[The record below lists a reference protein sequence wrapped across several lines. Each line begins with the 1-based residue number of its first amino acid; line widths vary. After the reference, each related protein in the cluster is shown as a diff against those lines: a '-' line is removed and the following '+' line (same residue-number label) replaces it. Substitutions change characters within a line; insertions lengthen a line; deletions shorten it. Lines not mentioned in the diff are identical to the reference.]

1 MYNKLDRYY
10 YDDFAEVREE
20 IAFRIR
26 NKISALLRAL
36 AKRTSNM
43 LSGKLSKWLLE
54 CASSVSRG
62 KIEKAKIKLTKI
74 QIFVKRN
81 KVKIGV
87 AAVAIA
93 SALTTI
99 GVLLHNRAL
108 LKRKAREAA
117 EALSNKMKEGLSA
130 IIRKSKNAFAR
141 ENKEKG
147 GRPSQRG
154 KESLKSYG
162 KQLGLAGVAEK
173 NFRSNV
179 VEANQAFA
187 RKRLE
192 VLEALRLARVPN
204 QGPGDIK
211 AMGERVEKIMK
222 EVNKMK
228 AKSPSMAGAF
238 NSNVDVVLSSC
249 DNALREIKKRYKES
263 QELYEE
269 QRGYKNEKDL
279 AEYFKKTKQGIY
291 AEKYN
296 GDPKYEKQRKEYE
309 ERLMKR
315 GKNAGLF

>member
-10 YDDFAEVREE
+10 YDSFSEVREE

-74 QIFVKRN
+74 QVFVKRN
-81 KVKIGV
+81 KVKLGV

-108 LKRKAREAA
+108 LKKKAKEAA
-117 EALSNKMKEGLSA
+117 EALGNKMKENLSSA
-130 IIRKSKNAFAR
+130 IRKSRNAFAK

-162 KQLGLAGVAEK
+162 KQLGLAGADEN
-173 NFRSNV
+173 NFRRKLI
-179 VEANQAFA
+179 EANQEFA
-187 RKRLE
+187 RKKLE
-192 VLEALRLARVPN
+192 VLEALRLAKVPD
-204 QGPGDIK
+204 QRPGYIK
-211 AMGERVEKIMK
+211 EMGERVEKIMK
-222 EVNKMK
+222 EVNKME

-238 NSNVDVVLSSC
+238 NSNVKSILSTCSK
-249 DNALREIKKRYKES
+249 ALKEINER
-263 QELYEE
+263 YEE
-269 QRGYKNEKDL
+269 SKS
-279 AEYFKKTKQGIY
+279 
-291 AEKYN
+291 
-296 GDPKYEKQRKEYE
+296 
-309 ERLMKR
+309 
-315 GKNAGLF
+315 